1 MRRTMAKAS
10 FLTATNLLFFAIIG
24 TALLALTYQLTHEI
38 IAKSEEQEKLKLI
51 AQILPSGSYDNDIMK
66 DTLRLQ
72 DDPLLGNHGE
82 TTLYRGRLAGKPS
95 IVVLQAIA
103 PDGYSGQIHLI
114 LAVQQDG
121 RLGGVR
127 VVSHKETPGL
137 GDYIEA
143 AKSRWIDIF
152 TELSLANPADAGWK
166 VKKDGGTFEHV
177 AGATVTP
184 RAVIK
189 AVHKALLYV
198 QTHQDKLFSPP
209 PRENAQ

>member
-1 MRRTMAKAS
+1 MAKAS
-10 FLTATNLLFFAIIG
+10 FLTAMNLLFFAIIG

-51 AQILPSGSYDNDIMK
+51 AQILPPGSYDNDIMK
-66 DTLRLQ
+66 DTLKLP
-72 DDPLLGNHGE
+72 DDALLGNHGE
-82 TTLYRGRLAGKPS
+82 TTLYRGRLAGETS
-95 IVVLQAIA
+95 IVVLQATA
-103 PDGYSGQIHLI
+103 PDGYAGKIQLI
-114 LAVQQDG
+114 VAVQQNG

-127 VVSHKETPGL
+127 VVTHKETPGL

-152 TELSLANPADAGWK
+152 AGLSLDSRKAADWK
-166 VKKDGGTFEHV
+166 VKKDGGSFEHV

-189 AVHKALLYV
+189 AVHKALQYAQAH
-198 QTHQDKLFSPP
+198 QTTLFAPAP
-209 PRENAQ
+209 KENTP

>member
-10 FLTATNLLFFAIIG
+10 FLTAMNLLFFAIIG

-51 AQILPSGSYDNDIMK
+51 AQILPPGSYDNDIMK
-66 DTLRLQ
+66 DTVLLP
-72 DDPLLGNHGE
+72 DDPLLGNHAE
-82 TTLYRGRLAGKPS
+82 TILYRGRLADNPS
-95 IVVLQAIA
+95 IAVLQATA
-103 PDGYSGQIHLI
+103 PDGYSGKIQLI
-114 LAVQQDG
+114 VAVQQDG

-152 TELSLANPADAGWK
+152 TGLSLANPADAGWK

-189 AVHKALLYV
+189 AVHKALLYAQV
-198 QTHQDKLFSPP
+198 HRDELFPTTTGESKP
-209 PRENAQ
+209 